1 METANRE
8 GSMRR
13 LEDFTPPPSPEHHG
27 AAIVHLQQCISTLQ
41 DRLDAVEA
49 GFQMAK
55 RWGERIAWAAAMAL
69 LFGVNI
75 EREQAAELIVKLLAA
90 AFGG

>member
-1 METANRE
+1 
-8 GSMRR
+8 MRR

-41 DRLDAVEA
+41 DRLNGIEA
-49 GFQMAK
+49 AIQTAK

-69 LFGVNI
+69 LFGANI
-75 EREQAAELIVKLLAA
+75 EREQVAELIVKLLAA
-90 AFGG
+90 GFGG